1 MSGLK
6 VAFVNF
12 WPGFSPETGLLK
24 LLLDAALGAY
34 GVAERVED
42 ADIILTSTFGS
53 APQSARFPERAI
65 AVIWENHRPGCT
77 AYAYSFS
84 SDFDNHGG
92 RNCRLPFWFTQLR
105 WPNLVTPPRDAS
117 PGDPGSDGL
126 VEIDTLMKPRPN
138 ATAARDRELFC
149 CFVASHGERHRLFA
163 VEYLKAVGAVDVYGK
178 VSGKPLLESKYS
190 VLPKYR
196 FNLCFENSL
205 FPGYYT
211 EKALQAWVAGCL
223 PIYYADH
230 WFREDFNPRAVV
242 NRVDFRT
249 LAEFAAYVGAI
260 DKTPMHFDTIINE
273 PFLIRRPSLDQAVDF
288 LARTA
293 RHIVDTAPRRIFPG
307 THSNLLR

>member
-12 WPGFSPETGLLK
+12 WPGFTPETGLLK
-24 LLLDAALGAY
+24 LLLDAALGGY
-34 GVAERVED
+34 GVVARPDD

-65 AVIWENHRPGCT
+65 AVIWENYRPGYT

-84 SDFDNHGG
+84 SDFDTHGG
-92 RNCRLPFWFTQLR
+92 RNCRLPFWFNQLK
-105 WPNLVTPPRDAS
+105 WPNLVSQAS
-117 PGDPGSDGL
+117 HASTDHPASEEL

-149 CFVASHGERHRLFA
+149 CFVASHSERHRLFA
-163 VEYLKAVGAVDVYGK
+163 VEYLKTVGAVDVYGR

-211 EKALQAWVAGCL
+211 REGPAGMGRWL
-223 PIYYADH
+223 PA
-230 WFREDFNPRAVV
+230 
-242 NRVDFRT
+242 
-249 LAEFAAYVGAI
+249 
-260 DKTPMHFDTIINE
+260 
-273 PFLIRRPSLDQAVDF
+273 
-288 LARTA
+288 
-293 RHIVDTAPRRIFPG
+293 
-307 THSNLLR
+307 NLLRGPLASRGLQPEGGRQPRGLSHACRVRGLRRRDRQNADAF